1 MSKLLK
7 ALKRRVVLVV
17 LIVAQTL
24 TMISGVTVSATTAT
38 GGFKVI
44 GNKLYDANG
53 NEFVMRGINHAHAW
67 YKGQED
73 IVIPAIAKTGA
84 NTVRVALGDGETWGY
99 DDINTVKNI
108 ISLCKQN
115 NLIALLDVHDT
126 TGLDSYSSL
135 DNAVN
140 YWISMKDLLNNNK
153 DSVIINVANE
163 WYGTWDGS
171 SWSDGYKKAIKKLR
185 DAGIKN
191 TLMIDCAGWGQ
202 YPKSIHDYGKEV
214 FNSDIEGNTM
224 FSIHMYEYAG
234 GEENNIKSNID
245 NVINQGLALCIGE
258 FGLKHTNG
266 DVDEEAIINY
276 CEEKSVGYMGWSW
289 YGNGDE
295 WKYLDI
301 TNDWSGSSLTEW
313 GNILLNHRNGIR
325 NTSKICSIFN
335 VGNGND
341 NNGQVDSKITIEAES
356 GILNG
361 VSVYNSRLGHSGNGY
376 VSGFDNESDSIKAI
390 FNVESAGEYYINV
403 QYASEYG
410 DKYCTLYIN
419 DSNKG
424 DKLLKQS
431 TIFTDTYLD
440 TVYLNSGENNI
451 KLQSN
456 WGYYDIDNFTIT
468 KK

>member
-24 TMISGVTVSATTAT
+24 TMISGVTVSAATAT

-67 YKGQED
+67 YKGQQD
-73 IVIPAIAKTGA
+73 TVIPAIAKTGA

-140 YWISMKDLLNNNK
+140 YWISMKDLLNSNK
-153 DSVIINVANE
+153 DSVIINIANE

-171 SWSDGYKKAIKKLR
+171 SWADGYKKAIKKLR

-214 FNSDIEGNTM
+214 FNSDTEGNTM

-234 GEENNIKSNID
+234 GDANTIKSNID
-245 NVINQGLALCIGE
+245 NIINQDLALCIGE
-258 FGLKHTNG
+258 FGLKHTDG
-266 DVDEEAIINY
+266 DVDEETIMNY

-289 YGNGDE
+289 YGNGDS

-301 TNDWSGSSLTEW
+301 VSDWSGNSLTEW
-313 GNILLNHRNGIR
+313 GDILLNHRNGIK

-335 VGNGND
+335 GGND
-341 NNGQVDSKITIEAES
+341 NNGQAAGKITIEAES

-361 VSVYNSRLGHSGNGY
+361 VSFSNSRLGYSGNGY
-376 VSGFDNESDSIKAI
+376 VSEFDSESDSIEVV
-390 FNVESAGEYYINV
+390 FNIESDGEYYINV

-410 DKYCTLYIN
+410 DKYTKLYVN

-431 TIFTDTYLD
+431 TLFTDAYLD
-440 TVYLNSGENNI
+440 TVYLNSGENKI
-451 KLQSN
+451 KLQSS

>member
-24 TMISGVTVSATTAT
+24 TMISGVTVSAATAT

-53 NEFVMRGINHAHAW
+53 NEFIMRGINHAHAW
-67 YKGQED
+67 YKGQQD
-73 IVIPAIAKTGA
+73 TVIPAIAKTGA

-140 YWISMKDLLNNNK
+140 YWISMKDLLNSNK
-153 DSVIINVANE
+153 DSVIINIANE
-163 WYGTWDGS
+163 WYGTWGGS
-171 SWSDGYKKAIKKLR
+171 SWADGYKKAIKKLR

-214 FNSDIEGNTM
+214 FNSDTEGNTM

-234 GEENNIKSNID
+234 GDANTIKSNID
-245 NVINQGLALCIGE
+245 NIINQDLALCIGE
-258 FGLKHTNG
+258 FGLKHTDG
-266 DVDEEAIINY
+266 DVDEETIMNY

-289 YGNGDE
+289 YGNGDS

-301 TNDWSGSSLTEW
+301 VSDWSGNSLTEW
-313 GNILLNHRNGIR
+313 GDILLNHRNGIK

-335 VGNGND
+335 GGND
-341 NNGQVDSKITIEAES
+341 NNGQAAGKITIEAES

-361 VSVYNSRLGHSGNGY
+361 VSFSNSRLGYSGNGY
-376 VSGFDNESDSIKAI
+376 VSEFDSESDSIEVV
-390 FNVESAGEYYINV
+390 FNIESDGEYYINV

-410 DKYCTLYIN
+410 DKYTKLYVN

-431 TIFTDTYLD
+431 TLFTDAYLD
-440 TVYLNSGENNI
+440 TVYLNSGENKI
-451 KLQSN
+451 KLQSS

>member
-24 TMISGVTVSATTAT
+24 TMISGVTVSAATAT

-53 NEFVMRGINHAHAW
+53 NEFIMRGINHAHAW
-67 YKGQED
+67 YKGQQD
-73 IVIPAIAKTGA
+73 TVIPAIAKTGA

-140 YWISMKDLLNNNK
+140 YWISMKDLLNSNK
-153 DSVIINVANE
+153 DSVIINIANE

-171 SWSDGYKKAIKKLR
+171 SWADGYKKAIKKLR

-214 FNSDIEGNTM
+214 FNSDTEGNTM

-234 GEENNIKSNID
+234 GDANTIKSNID
-245 NVINQGLALCIGE
+245 NIINQDLALCIGE
-258 FGLKHTNG
+258 FGLKHTDG
-266 DVDEEAIINY
+266 DVDEETIMNY

-289 YGNGDE
+289 YGNGDS

-301 TNDWSGSSLTEW
+301 VSDWSGNSLTEW
-313 GNILLNHRNGIR
+313 GDILLNHRNGIK

-335 VGNGND
+335 GGND
-341 NNGQVDSKITIEAES
+341 NNGQAAGKITIEAES

-361 VSVYNSRLGHSGNGY
+361 VSFSNSRLGHSGNGY

>member
-7 ALKRRVVLVV
+7 ALKRGVVIGA

-24 TMISGVTVSATTAT
+24 TMIQGVTVSAATAT

-53 NEFVMRGINHAHAW
+53 NEFIMRGINHAHAW
-67 YKGQED
+67 YKGQQD
-73 IVIPAIAKTGA
+73 TVIPAIAKTGA

-140 YWISMKDLLNNNK
+140 YWISIKDLLNSNK
-153 DSVIINVANE
+153 DSVIINIANE

-171 SWSDGYKKAIKKLR
+171 SWADGYKKAIKKLR

-214 FNSDIEGNTM
+214 FNSDTEGNTM

-234 GEENNIKSNID
+234 GDANTIKSNID
-245 NVINQGLALCIGE
+245 NIINQDLALCIGE
-258 FGLKHTNG
+258 FGLKHTDG
-266 DVDEEAIINY
+266 DVDEETIMNY

-289 YGNGDE
+289 YGNGDS

-301 TNDWSGSSLTEW
+301 VSDWSGNSLTEW
-313 GNILLNHRNGIR
+313 GDILLNHRNGIK

-335 VGNGND
+335 GGND
-341 NNGQVDSKITIEAES
+341 NNGQAAGKITIEAES

-361 VSVYNSRLGHSGNGY
+361 VSFSNSRLGYSGNGY
-376 VSGFDNESDSIKAI
+376 VSEFDSESDSIEVV
-390 FNVESAGEYYINV
+390 FNIESDGEYYINV

-410 DKYCTLYIN
+410 DKYTKLYVN

-431 TIFTDTYLD
+431 TLFTDAYLD
-440 TVYLNSGENNI
+440 TVYLNSGENKI
-451 KLQSN
+451 KLQSS

>member
-7 ALKRRVVLVV
+7 ILKRGVVLGA

-24 TMISGVTVSATTAT
+24 TMISGVTVSAATAT
-38 GGFKVI
+38 GGFEVI

-99 DDINTVKNI
+99 DSINTVQNI
-108 ISLCKQN
+108 ISLCKKN

-140 YWISMKDLLNNNK
+140 YWISMKDLLNSNK

-171 SWSDGYKKAIKKLR
+171 SWADGYKKAIRKLR

-214 FNSDIEGNTM
+214 FNSDTEGNTM

-234 GEENNIKSNID
+234 SDANTMLLIKI
-245 NVINQGLALCIGE
+245 
-258 FGLKHTNG
+258 
-266 DVDEEAIINY
+266 
-276 CEEKSVGYMGWSW
+276 
-289 YGNGDE
+289 
-295 WKYLDI
+295 
-301 TNDWSGSSLTEW
+301 
-313 GNILLNHRNGIR
+313 
-325 NTSKICSIFN
+325 
-335 VGNGND
+335 
-341 NNGQVDSKITIEAES
+341 
-356 GILNG
+356 
-361 VSVYNSRLGHSGNGY
+361 
-376 VSGFDNESDSIKAI
+376 
-390 FNVESAGEYYINV
+390 
-403 QYASEYG
+403 
-410 DKYCTLYIN
+410 
-419 DSNKG
+419 
-424 DKLLKQS
+424 
-431 TIFTDTYLD
+431 
-440 TVYLNSGENNI
+440 
-451 KLQSN
+451 
-456 WGYYDIDNFTIT
+456 
-468 KK
+468 

>member
-24 TMISGVTVSATTAT
+24 TMISGVTVSAATAT

-53 NEFVMRGINHAHAW
+53 NEFIMRGINHAHAW
-67 YKGQED
+67 YKGQQD
-73 IVIPAIAKTGA
+73 TVIPAIAKTGA

-140 YWISMKDLLNNNK
+140 YWISMKDLLNSNK
-153 DSVIINVANE
+153 DSVIINIANE
-163 WYGTWDGS
+163 WYGTWGGS
-171 SWSDGYKKAIKKLR
+171 SWADGYKKAIKKLR

-214 FNSDIEGNTM
+214 FNSDTEGNTM

-234 GEENNIKSNID
+234 GDANTIKSNID
-245 NVINQGLALCIGE
+245 NIINQDLALCIGE
-258 FGLKHTNG
+258 FGLKHTDG
-266 DVDEEAIINY
+266 DVDEETIMNY

-289 YGNGDE
+289 YGNGDS

-301 TNDWSGSSLTEW
+301 VSDWSGNSLTEW
-313 GNILLNHRNGIR
+313 GDILLNHRNGIK

-335 VGNGND
+335 GGND
-341 NNGQVDSKITIEAES
+341 NNGQAAGKITIEAES

-361 VSVYNSRLGHSGNGY
+361 VSFSNSRLGYSGNGY
-376 VSGFDNESDSIKAI
+376 VSEFDSESDSIEVV
-390 FNVESAGEYYINV
+390 FNIESDGEYYINV

-410 DKYCTLYIN
+410 DKYTKLYVN

-431 TIFTDTYLD
+431 TLFTDAYLD
-440 TVYLNSGENNI
+440 TVYLNSGENKI